1 MAKEKLKVVKEK
13 KACELLDCK
22 RTKFHDVYK
31 SKLTIYKAENGYH
44 TFYSLTQIE
53 KLVEVEKKKKR
64 NILPEGEFEIVE

>member
-1 MAKEKLKVVKEK
+1 MKDEKIKVVREK
-13 KACELLDCK
+13 KACELLGCK
-22 RTKFHDVYK
+22 RTKFHETYK
-31 SKLTIYKAENGYH
+31 PKLTIYKAENGYH